1 MRRYTRRAGAATTN
15 RSCRRPRAESIVAM
29 ADLDAWELSLRL
41 VVGALLGGVVG
52 IEREF
57 AGQDAGFRTHLL
69 LGLGSALFG
78 AVSVGAFDDFV
89 AERAT
94 TNVNVD
100 VTRIASYVAPGVGFI
115 GGGAILKHRGTV
127 RGITT
132 ATSLWSAAA
141 IGLASGVGFW
151 VPAAVATGISL
162 IALAALKPLSNWID
176 RKRHRAS
183 TLVVT
188 LSDSADG
195 PAVLGEIQAVGL
207 PAIRVISLT
216 PVETGTTELAIE
228 FWSHPDER
236 TADRL
241 WSLLAPGER
250 DDVVGMTLTT

>member
-1 MRRYTRRAGAATTN
+1 
-15 RSCRRPRAESIVAM
+15 M
-29 ADLDAWELSLRL
+29 ADLAVWEVALRL
-41 VVGALLGGVVG
+41 GVGALLGGVVG
-52 IEREF
+52 LEREF

-78 AVSVGAFDDFV
+78 AVSVGAFDEFIT
-89 AERAT
+89 ERAT
-94 TNVNVD
+94 TNVTVD

-151 VPAAVATGISL
+151 APAAIATGIAL

-176 RKRHRAS
+176 RKRHRPA

-188 LSDSADG
+188 LAESADG
-195 PAVLGEIQAVGL
+195 PSVLGEIQSVGL
-207 PAIRVISLT
+207 PSIKIIRLT
-216 PVETGTTELAIE
+216 PDEAGATELAIE

-236 TADRL
+236 TTDQL
-241 WSLLAPGER
+241 WSLLSPRER
-250 DDVVGMTLTT
+250 DDVLGVSFTT

>member
-1 MRRYTRRAGAATTN
+1 
-15 RSCRRPRAESIVAM
+15 M
-29 ADLDAWELSLRL
+29 ADLGAWEVTLRL
-41 VVGALLGGVVG
+41 VVGAVLGGVVG

-78 AVSVGAFDDFV
+78 AVSVGAFDEFV

-100 VTRIASYVAPGVGFI
+100 ITRIASYVAPGVGFI
-115 GGGAILKHRGTV
+115 GGGAILKHRGSV

-151 VPAAVATGISL
+151 IPAAVTTAIAL

-176 RKRHRAS
+176 RKRHRPS

-188 LSDSADG
+188 LSDSADA
-195 PAVLGEIQAVGL
+195 PSVLGEIKSLAL
-207 PAIRVISLT
+207 PSIQVIRLT
-216 PVETGTTELAIE
+216 PIESGTTELAIE
-228 FWSHPDER
+228 FWSRPDE
-236 TADRL
+236 TTTDRL
-241 WSLLAPGER
+241 WSLLSPGDR
-250 DDVVGMTLTT
+250 DDVLGMTLTT

>member
-1 MRRYTRRAGAATTN
+1 
-15 RSCRRPRAESIVAM
+15 M
-29 ADLDAWELSLRL
+29 ADLDAWEVTLRL

-151 VPAAVATGISL
+151 VPAAVSTGIAL
-162 IALAALKPLSNWID
+162 VALAALRPLSNWID
-176 RKRHRAS
+176 RKRHRSS

-188 LSDSADG
+188 LSDTADG
-195 PAVLGEIQAVGL
+195 PSVLSEIQTVGL
-207 PAIRVISLT
+207 PPIRIIRMT
-216 PVETGTTELAIE
+216 PFEAGTTEIVIE
-228 FWSHPDER
+228 FWSRPDA
-236 TADRL
+236 TTTDQL
-241 WSLLAPGER
+241 WSLLAPDRR
-250 DDVVGMTLTT
+250 DDVVAIALTT

>member
-1 MRRYTRRAGAATTN
+1 
-15 RSCRRPRAESIVAM
+15 M
-29 ADLDAWELSLRL
+29 ADLTTWEIALRL
-41 VVGALLGGVVG
+41 VVGAVLGGVVG

-78 AVSVGAFDDFV
+78 AVSVGGFDEFMT
-89 AERAT
+89 ERAD
-94 TNVNVD
+94 TNVGVD

-151 VPAAVATGISL
+151 APAAIATGIAL
-162 IALAALKPLSNWID
+162 IALAALKPLSNRID
-176 RKRHRAS
+176 RKRHRPS

-188 LSDSADG
+188 LADTADG
-195 PAVLGEIQAVGL
+195 PSVLGEIQSVGL
-207 PAIRVISLT
+207 PSIKIIRLT
-216 PVETGTTELAIE
+216 PVESGTTELAIE
-228 FWSHPDER
+228 FWSHPDE
-236 TADRL
+236 TTSDRL
-241 WSLLAPGER
+241 WELLSPRER
-250 DDVVGMTLTT
+250 ADVLGVTLTS